1 MNRRDM
7 LLAPLSPLAAALL
20 GACGPRD
27 EGDWA
32 PGMARIVWDRDTCA
46 RCGMAIGDRR
56 FAAQLRGGPQDEV
69 VKFDDIGCAT
79 SWCVEKVAG
88 RPWINDPATAV
99 GRGVRRQG
107 PALAAGAR
115 GALRGRAQL
124 PDGLQPGRPC
134 AAAGWQPALRGH
146 GRADG
151 SRLAGPLPPRRESHM
166 KSLWLTARL
175 DLAESLR
182 SRWFAIYTAV
192 FGGIVALLFLFGL
205 TESRVL
211 GFIGLSR
218 LLVTYIQLTMAIM
231 PIFVLITTVRS
242 VAGDREAGVFEYLL
256 SLPVSLGAWFW
267 GKILGRYLV
276 IFLPVAGAMALA
288 VVIALVKGIEV
299 PWSIFGYYTAL
310 LAVMCACFLGL
321 GMLISALARS
331 TDMAQGA
338 AFMLWLLLL
347 LFLDLILL
355 GVMIQG
361 KLRPEMAV
369 TLALAN
375 PLQVF
380 RTAALALFDPQLI
393 VLGPSAFVI
402 LDLFGVAGYKVF
414 ALAYPALL
422 GLAAAGLGYAVFR
435 RGDLP

>member
-1 MNRRDM
+1 
-7 LLAPLSPLAAALL
+7 
-20 GACGPRD
+20 
-27 EGDWA
+27 
-32 PGMARIVWDRDTCA
+32 
-46 RCGMAIGDRR
+46 
-56 FAAQLRGGPQDEV
+56 
-69 VKFDDIGCAT
+69 
-79 SWCVEKVAG
+79 
-88 RPWINDPATAV
+88 
-99 GRGVRRQG
+99 
-107 PALAAGAR
+107 
-115 GALRGRAQL
+115 
-124 PDGLQPGRPC
+124 
-134 AAAGWQPALRGH
+134 
-146 GRADG
+146 
-151 SRLAGPLPPRRESHM
+151 M
-166 KSLWLTARL
+166 KAFWLTARL

-242 VAGDREAGVFEYLL
+242 VAGDREAGVYEYLL

-267 GKILGRYLV
+267 GKFVGRYLV

-288 VVIALVKGIEV
+288 VGIALVKGIEV
-299 PWSIFGYYTAL
+299 PWGIFGYYTAL

-338 AFMLWLLLL
+338 AFLLWLLLL

-361 KLRPEMAV
+361 KLKPEMAV

-402 LDLFGVAGYKVF
+402 LDLFGAAGYKLF

-422 GLAAAGLGYAVFR
+422 GLATAALGYAVFR